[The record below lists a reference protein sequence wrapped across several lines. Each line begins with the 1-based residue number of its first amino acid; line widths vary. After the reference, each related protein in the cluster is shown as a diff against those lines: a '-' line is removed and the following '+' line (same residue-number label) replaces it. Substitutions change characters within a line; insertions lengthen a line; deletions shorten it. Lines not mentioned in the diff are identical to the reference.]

1 MGSVLVRKFGMAI
14 PSVRRYGSA
23 LAGMSFSA
31 TTLMVKVPYPP
42 STNKLDIATKRDY
55 GLNVMLVA
63 VAPLFAT
70 LIFLVTSCVD
80 FIGKAVKPV

>member
-1 MGSVLVRKFGMAI
+1 
-14 PSVRRYGSA
+14 
-23 LAGMSFSA
+23 
-31 TTLMVKVPYPP
+31 MVKVPYPP
-42 STNKLDIATKRDY
+42 STNKLEIATKRDY

-70 LIFLVTSCVD
+70 LIFLVTNCVD

>member
-1 MGSVLVRKFGMAI
+1 
-14 PSVRRYGSA
+14 
-23 LAGMSFSA
+23 
-31 TTLMVKVPYPP
+31 MVKVPYPP
-42 STNKLDIATKRDY
+42 STNKLEIATKRDY

-70 LIFLVTSCVD
+70 LVFLVTSCVD